1 MSEESLQV
9 CLHSYFESEVATAL
23 FILQTLP
30 PIAPA
35 PKQPALPIH
44 KKCWKRISKLSRV
57 YLLDHL
63 ELNSK
68 CRCIYTW
75 SGTILSILYIP
86 VPPCPCTDLVSADIK
101 GKDGLPPDTQPM
113 EVLLHGRKA
122 FFPEG
127 ETVCAHFL
135 QQLVKEEAQLDD
147 ERAEWTGYARK
158 GSVFLVVTMV
168 LDWIVCS
175 L

>member
-1 MSEESLQV
+1 
-9 CLHSYFESEVATAL
+9 
-23 FILQTLP
+23 
-30 PIAPA
+30 
-35 PKQPALPIH
+35 
-44 KKCWKRISKLSRV
+44 
-57 YLLDHL
+57 
-63 ELNSK
+63 
-68 CRCIYTW
+68 
-75 SGTILSILYIP
+75 
-86 VPPCPCTDLVSADIK
+86 
-101 GKDGLPPDTQPM
+101 M